1 MRIGAHDVEVLY
13 SADVDLELAR
23 DGLLAQADTE
33 QLTIKVRSDLPSSVR
48 HECLLHEVLHHVW
61 HQTPL
66 PELLDD
72 EQEEVVV
79 RALAPML
86 APLVNFRTR

>member
-1 MRIGAHDVEVLY
+1 MRIGAHDVEVIY
-13 SADVDLELAR
+13 SADADLELAR

-33 QLTIKVRSDLPSSVR
+33 ALTIKVRSDLPSSVR

-61 HQTPL
+61 HQTAL

-72 EQEEVVV
+72 DDEEVVI
-79 RALAPML
+79 RSLASLL
-86 APLVNFRTR
+86 APLVYFSR